1 MICWWT
7 WKTDCILAPSC
18 SEASVID
25 AHNIFYW
32 NNWCNYP
39 KQTLFWQNIPPPSDC
54 SVLWCICFILS
65 FVSDLKS
72 IRTNSKGWK
81 IGLFVCTGDPAYRLC
96 IICDIKFGQRITNRS
111 LTSFGLSPRTE
122 ARCCKICGKILP
134 TWPCSA
140 AGGTDKVSSCLTILF
155 LSEISGEQSGK
166 CGIGDDWVRI
176 DDSLS
181 MLTWSYFP
189 PPLSAPGR
197 SSTLGNMCDCTNIW
211 DKAALQELPNCSSWG
226 TLLQ

>member
-1 MICWWT
+1 MWT

-25 AHNIFYW
+25 THNIFYW
-32 NNWCNYP
+32 NNWCNYR

-65 FVSDLKS
+65 FVSNLKS

-81 IGLFVCTGDPAYRLC
+81 IGLSVCTADHTLPLC
-96 IICDIKFGQRITNRS
+96 IIRDTKFGQHVTNRS
-111 LTSFGLSPRTE
+111 LTSFDLFPRTE

-140 AGGTDKVSSCLTILF
+140 AGGTDKVSSCLTVFFIWNLRWTEWRMWD
-155 LSEISGEQSGK
+155 LRWLGENRWLPLNVNLK
-166 CGIGDDWVRI
+166 
-176 DDSLS
+176 L
-181 MLTWSYFP
+181 FP
-189 PPLSAPGR
+189 PPLSALGH
-197 SSTLGNMCDCTNIW
+197 SSTLRNTCDCTNIW
-211 DKAALQELPNCSSWG
+211 DKAALRELPSCSSWG